1 MHSLSYVSFCNLHLH
16 GKSLNSLEVASIWKV
31 TWQKRPR
38 SHSHTY
44 IWYLRDKNA
53 GDSSLYFFLLQL
65 SQTGII
71 KLSHSNYALT
81 KYNIFRHRWPLPIL
95 AILFRPFGLLARKT
109 FYIIW
114 LSNLSILSVPDEGG
128 AFVEQTQMNYWNC
141 PCKTLWVLIYVQ
153 RVNFMFSVFWSL
165 LRPVK
170 IEDENEN
177 DWNIWG

>member
-1 MHSLSYVSFCNLHLH
+1 MPS
-16 GKSLNSLEVASIWKV
+16 GKKHVYLEKTNDLILIFFFLNSVIF
-31 TWQKRPR
+31 
-38 SHSHTY
+38 
-44 IWYLRDKNA
+44 LRMQ
-53 GDSSLYFFLLQL
+53 GIVLFFRFFLLQL

-81 KYNIFRHRWPLPIL
+81 KYNIFCSLHNFILQCNMTIFYKTKLRFSFLRHRWPLPIL

-165 LRPVK
+165 L
-170 IEDENEN
+170 
-177 DWNIWG
+177 